1 MKTCAD
7 CSFLIDSREKKMSLD
22 KSLQIHAKSLKSILN
37 PEGCSYRRLYKQ
49 RTHGRKKKKIAKNKQ
64 LSLINLYLSEQRRPA
79 CIAKAHHLTGGCVN
93 LSHSKKKPPN

>member
-1 MKTCAD
+1 
-7 CSFLIDSREKKMSLD
+7 MSLD

-93 LSHSKKKPPN
+93 LSHIKKKPPN